1 MAPKKTIIKKGKA
14 KKDPNAP
21 KRPLSAFIFFSQDKR
36 EEIIRKNPELKSKL
50 AEVGK
55 MVGEAWGKL
64 SDAQKKPY
72 ETKAVADKARYEREM
87 LAYKKGGK

>member
-1 MAPKKTIIKKGKA
+1 MAPKKTIGKRKT

-21 KRPLSAFIFFSQDKR
+21 KRPLSAFIFFSKEKR
-36 EEIIRKNPELKSKL
+36 EEIIKKNPELKSKL

-64 SDAQKKPY
+64 SEAQKKPY
-72 ETKAVADKARYEREM
+72 ETKAVQDKARYEREM
-87 LAYKKGGK
+87 ASYKKGSK